1 MVNSMK
7 KSFIESQKKMLLA
20 KRQEIMDTL
29 KGRNEQL
36 SNLVEAAEPGDEA
49 DIASDRIDGN
59 LALKLGDED
68 MRRLEQIN
76 SALERITKGTYGV
89 CQNCGDD
96 ISEGRL
102 EAMPYAMLCLNCQ
115 AAEERRNR

>member
-1 MVNSMK
+1 MK
-7 KSFIESQKKMLLA
+7 KSFIESQKKMLIA
-20 KRQEIMDTL
+20 KREEITNTL

-36 SNLVEAAEPGDEA
+36 SNLVEASEPGDEA

-76 SALERITKGTYGV
+76 SALERIAKGTYGV
-89 CQNCGDD
+89 CQNCGEE
-96 ISEGRL
+96 INEGRL
-102 EAMPYAMLCLNCQ
+102 EAMPYAMLCLDCQ
-115 AAEERRNR
+115 SATERRGR